1 MRIAIGI
8 IIGLAVAIG
17 LQTGCEFLSSQLF
30 PYESCDAFDRAC
42 NTAVLANRPAAANA
56 IGIAG
61 YLIAALAGGF
71 AARRISLAGWTA
83 WVPPGFLAFQA
94 AVLALGY
101 SLTGWGQAGAFVA
114 ALVGGLIAHNLGNP
128 GNGALDAEASET
140 RVDA

>member
-30 PYESCDAFDRAC
+30 PYAPFDVFDRAR
-42 NTAVLANRPAAANA
+42 AAQVLGNRPAAANA
-56 IGIAG
+56 LGVLG
-61 YLIAALAGGF
+61 YLLAAFAGGF
-71 AARRISLAGWTA
+71 AARRISRIGWTA
-83 WVPPGFLAFQA
+83 WVPPGFLSFQV

-114 ALVGGLIAHNLGNP
+114 ALVGGVVAHNLGKS
-128 GNGALDAEASET
+128 GNGANDSESAEAQID
-140 RVDA
+140 V